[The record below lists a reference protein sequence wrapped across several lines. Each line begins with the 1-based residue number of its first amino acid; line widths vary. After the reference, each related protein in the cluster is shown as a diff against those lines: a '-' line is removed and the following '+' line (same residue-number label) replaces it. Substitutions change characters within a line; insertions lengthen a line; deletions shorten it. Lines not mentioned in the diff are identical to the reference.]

1 MAVESL
7 GGELYI
13 RLIAT
18 WCVRNEA
25 SGGRAALAHVTQESL
40 TCLVN
45 IARKQFHMSCA
56 YMYAGDHKATS
67 AARQGDS

>member
-1 MAVESL
+1 M
-7 GGELYI
+7 
-13 RLIAT
+13 
-18 WCVRNEA
+18 VREEA
-25 SGGRAALAHVTQESL
+25 SGGRAALALTLAHVTQESL

-67 AARQGDS
+67 AARRGDSCCAMIIDDL